1 MDNEKERLKAIL
13 IEKSYQKRKV
23 VLTSGRE
30 SDFYIDCKQTTLSAE
45 GAYLVGKVM
54 FERIRSCHR
63 QIRPGEQA
71 PVKVQGVAGMTLGA
85 DPMVAAIAVAS
96 HIAGNPIH
104 ALIIRKEPK
113 KHGTASWIEGK
124 NNLPVGAAVTIVED
138 VVTTGGTLLKAIER
152 AEAEGFKVV
161 RVLALVDRNEGG
173 RELLKEKGYDLEAVF
188 TREDLVE

>member
-54 FERIRSCHR
+54 FERIRK
-63 QIRPGEQA
+63 A

-161 RVLALVDRNEGG
+161 HVLALVDRNEGG